1 VISTLFFGPGIEET
15 DLIEEQVD
23 YWNEGSSIDL
33 QEESRYGTSIDYQNV
48 EKHIIKDVTLLLS
61 KIADNRFPQY
71 LADMKTCMMWSLFV
85 YVVEA
90 GF

>member
-1 VISTLFFGPGIEET
+1 MSSCQPGIEET

-48 EKHIIKDVTLLLS
+48 EMLFSSSNACVAHLVLTYAS
-61 KIADNRFPQY
+61 KSFLMFDHDANTI
-71 LADMKTCMMWSLFV
+71 S
-85 YVVEA
+85 
-90 GF
+90 